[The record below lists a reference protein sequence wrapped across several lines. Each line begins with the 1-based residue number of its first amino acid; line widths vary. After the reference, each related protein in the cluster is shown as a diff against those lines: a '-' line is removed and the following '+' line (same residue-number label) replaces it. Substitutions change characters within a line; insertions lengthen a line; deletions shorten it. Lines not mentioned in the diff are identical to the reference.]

1 MQSRPSGAGSER
13 GDGRS
18 LSPRRPA
25 PSRRKRGALGWVGGR
40 GRRGRGGG
48 WGQHNPSGL
57 GFGCPA
63 SWPESCVGSI
73 GQRVPIVVKRT

>member
-25 PSRRKRGALGWVGGR
+25 PSRRKRGALGWGGEGAAGA
-40 GRRGRGGG
+40 GRRLGPA
-48 WGQHNPSGL
+48 QPFGL
-57 GFGCPA
+57 GL
-63 SWPESCVGSI
+63 W
-73 GQRVPIVVKRT
+73 

>member
-25 PSRRKRGALGWVGGR
+25 PNRRKRGA
-40 GRRGRGGG
+40 RGGG
-48 WGQHNPSGL
+48 GGGGGGAEAGASTTLRAWALVVRLPGLEAGSGPSANECQL
-57 GFGCPA
+57 
-63 SWPESCVGSI
+63 W
-73 GQRVPIVVKRT
+73 